1 MSSWAFHQG
10 RWATVGV
17 WLTLGILLVAGFA
30 RASTTEASIFA
41 TRYPL
46 AYFAQRIGGPEVR
59 VVLPNALAD
68 GSPWRPTLEDIQ
80 TMQRARIILTDDP
93 ARESWLDLVALRV
106 DQVVDTTENISGELI
121 PARGETTHTH
131 GPTGSHSHGASAEN
145 PWLDPTLAVA
155 QAKAIAE
162 AMGRR
167 GLADGST
174 LDPRL
179 RALETDLLALDGELQ
194 AIARDADGILFL
206 AAAPAY
212 EYLARRYGL
221 RIQFMEWEAAVH
233 RSDATRQYLEKLRRD
248 HRAIRMIWPEA
259 PAIDDVAF
267 LREAGIDSLII
278 DPLST
283 GPENGDFLTVM
294 QRNAEELRRALDER

>member
-80 TMQRARIILTDDP
+80 TMQRARIILTDDL
-93 ARESWLDLVALRV
+93 ARETWLDLVALRA
-106 DQVVDTTENISGELI
+106 DQVVDTTENISEELI
-121 PARGETTHTH
+121 PAKGETTHSH
-131 GPTGSHSHGASAEN
+131 GPTGSHSHGVSAEN
-145 PWLDPTLAVA
+145 PWLDPTLALA

-167 GLADGST
+167 GLADGDT

-179 RALETDLLALDGELQ
+179 RALETDLLALDGALG
-194 AIARDADGILFL
+194 AIASDADGILFL

-221 RIQFMEWEAAVH
+221 QIQFMEWEATVH

-248 HRAIRMIWPEA
+248 HRVIWMIWPEA

-267 LREAGIDSLII
+267 LREIGIDSLII

-283 GPENGDFLTVM
+283 GPANGNFLTVM
-294 QRNAEELRRALDER
+294 QRNAEELRRALGKR